1 MGNGLTGR
9 GDRAMLDA
17 YKELTPVVYGENA
30 VKHFYLDFR
39 TPGAVCFAMHW
50 HDRMELLYVVRGS
63 LELHTQEG
71 KFTVREGQTA
81 VSAPR
86 QLHGGFAGPEG
97 AAYHT
102 LMFDVEKFRND
113 TLAARRY
120 LIPVCENRVVFR
132 RAVDD
137 EALRRT
143 QERLLSLLEDEGE
156 NPLSVIGLV
165 YELLGILY
173 RYRTESVSLPA
184 DRQGRGFSEIL
195 KYVNER
201 FAQKLSPKEVSARF
215 GYNETYFC
223 RRFKEITGLTFTGYL
238 LALRMERAQKLLVE
252 TGDEIGVVAW
262 KCGYAD
268 GSYFSHC
275 FKKQCGMSPAEFRKR
290 GNAAILQNC

>member
-1 MGNGLTGR
+1 
-9 GDRAMLDA
+9 MLDA
-17 YKELTPVVYGENA
+17 YKELTPVIYGENA
-30 VKHFYLDFR
+30 VKHLYSERR
-39 TPGAVCFAMHW
+39 TPGELCFAMHW
-50 HDRMELLYVVRGS
+50 HDRMELLYVLSGS
-63 LELHTQEG
+63 LELHAQEG
-71 KFTVREGQTA
+71 KYTVPAGQTA
-81 VSAPR
+81 VAAPR
-86 QLHGGFAGPEG
+86 QLHGGFAGREG
-97 AAYHT
+97 VVYHVF
-102 LMFDVEKFRND
+102 MFDVEKFCND

-120 LIPVCENRVVFR
+120 LIPVCENRIGFR
-132 RAVDD
+132 RVVDD
-137 EALRRT
+137 EALRGT
-143 QERLLSLLEDEGE
+143 QERLLSLLEDERE

-238 LALRMERAQKLLVE
+238 LALRMECAQKLLTE
-252 TGDEIGVVAW
+252 TQEEIGTIAW

-268 GSYFSHC
+268 VSYFSHC
-275 FKKQCGMSPAEFRKR
+275 FKKQYGVSPMGFRK
-290 GNAAILQNC
+290 GKDAAFLQ

>member
-1 MGNGLTGR
+1 
-9 GDRAMLDA
+9 
-17 YKELTPVVYGENA
+17 
-30 VKHFYLDFR
+30 
-39 TPGAVCFAMHW
+39 
-50 HDRMELLYVVRGS
+50 
-63 LELHTQEG
+63 
-71 KFTVREGQTA
+71 
-81 VSAPR
+81 
-86 QLHGGFAGPEG
+86 
-97 AAYHT
+97 
-102 LMFDVEKFRND
+102 MFDVEKFRND